1 MTFASESARL
11 GREPLVV
18 VEIELPYCGLTFGVG
33 LCTAS
38 GAAGTECFNTF
49 RTCQDPLNFDSNN
62 GSPAG
67 TLGTTKIYRLCE
79 MRQGLPVGIDMIP
92 CIESVDLAPTKIII
106 DDGLGHRAS
115 VSLVLPD
122 FTHHDRG
129 IDKYVATRSYDPA
142 AQGTYFGK
150 LLARN
155 KSSYLGRPMRLRVGY
170 LTDPFDWANFQ
181 DRAYIIDR
189 IDGPDAKGRVKI
201 VAKDELRRLDDALI
215 PAPTAGAL
223 ASAMTISD
231 TSLILDSHEIVYPT
245 TGDWVRIGSEIIQ
258 YASRSGTTLS
268 DLTRGAFGSVA
279 AAHSANDNVQL
290 CKVWQDAEVVDI
302 LEEIE
307 RDYAGIA
314 QAKIPKAD
322 WDTEQNTWLSGY
334 RLTNIISKPEKC
346 KDVIKQICQQAL
358 IFQWW
363 DERDQEVKLKTIAPT
378 LGNAGL
384 QELNESAHIIADS
397 VEVEDDLKD
406 QITTCIVYFD
416 RIDFTSTGQPK
427 NYRQAKAF
435 IDADAESSLEYDRA
449 KTKIIFADWLGGSSA
464 GNVLRL
470 AARTVSRLR
479 DGLRTIEFKLDAK
492 DSVNVWAGDDFMF
505 TSRALQDADGSALQT
520 RLQAISVE
528 DKGVGAL
535 QYVSITTGFSGRYGF
550 IAPNSTPVYGS
561 ATEDQKTR
569 YGFISNNS
577 GLMSDGTA
585 AYKII

>member
-1 MTFASESARL
+1 MTYASESARL

-18 VEIELPYCGLTFGVG
+18 AEIELPYCGLTFGVG

-115 VSLVLPD
+115 VTLVVSD

-155 KSSYLGRPMRLRVGY
+155 KSSYLGRPLRLRVGY

-201 VAKDELRRLDDALI
+201 VAKDELRRLDDAMI

-223 ASAMTISD
+223 ASAITISN
-231 TSLILDSHEIVYPT
+231 TSLSLNGHEIVYPT

-290 CKVWQDAEVVDI
+290 CKVWQDTEVVDI
-302 LEEIE
+302 LEEVE

-384 QELNESAHIIADS
+384 QELNESANIIADS

-406 QITTCIVYFD
+406 QITTCVVYFD

-427 NYRQAKAF
+427 NYRQAKVF
-435 IDADAESSLEYDRA
+435 IDADAESSLEYDRT

-470 AARTVSRLR
+470 ASRTVSRLR

-492 DSVNVWAGDDFMF
+492 DGVNVWAGDDFLF

-535 QYVSITTGFSGRYGF
+535 LYAAITTGFSGRYGF
-550 IAPNSTPVYGS
+550 IAPNSTPVYGAAS
-561 ATEDQKTR
+561 EDQR
-569 YGFISNNS
+569 QAYGFISTND
-577 GLMSDGTA
+577 GLMSDGSS
-585 AYKII
+585 AYKIA